1 MGRLKALAP
10 VTLVSADERTDVTF
24 INGRVLLHDVRE
36 LAGTL
41 KAGNNTGLIGAGNL
55 GIGNNQG

>member
-1 MGRLKALAP
+1 MGRPKALAP
-10 VTLVSADERTDVTF
+10 VTKVSADDRADVTF
-24 INGRVLLHDVRE
+24 VNGRIVLHDVRE
-36 LAGTL
+36 TAGTL